1 MGFLDELK
9 SKADSLTQEKQAQS
23 SKLVANTELL
33 DARLRQA
40 FTYLND
46 LCKQLEIIK
55 PPSAYSFELHGIGK
69 FDNLILT
76 DFFADYRRKKFNE
89 TEVFDIVTLAFKHHS
104 PRSILIK
111 KDMPN
116 QIEQCENTLWRHNLK
131 FQREDVRN
139 EDGKLRWTEFTIPCS
154 VNTGVTIEGDDE
166 SAQLIFKLKNFDRF
180 ETMTVAFAAPTF
192 GDAILEDF
200 ARMLVGQPNR
210 FLAQGQ
216 VLGIT
221 G

>member
-1 MGFLDELK
+1 MGFLDDLK
-9 SKADSLTQEKQAQS
+9 SQANSLTQEKQAHNT
-23 SKLVANTELL
+23 KLVANAELV

-55 PPSAYSFELHGIGK
+55 PPSPHTFELHGIGK
-69 FDNLILT
+69 FDHLMLI
-76 DFFADYRRKKFNE
+76 DFFADYRRKKFND
-89 TEVFDIVTLAFKHHS
+89 TEVFDIVTLAFKHYS
-104 PRSILIK
+104 ARSILVK

-116 QIEQCENTLWRHNLK
+116 QIEQCETALWRHNLK
-131 FQREDVRN
+131 FQREDIRN
-139 EDGKLRWTEFTIPCS
+139 EDGKLRWAEFTIPCS
-154 VNTGVTIEGDDE
+154 VITGISIEGDIE
-166 SAQLIFKLKNFDRF
+166 QAQLIFKLKNFDRF

-192 GDAILEDF
+192 DESILEDF
-200 ARMLVGQPNR
+200 ARMLVGQANR